1 MVGYANVMCVPCCDM
16 SGSRPIGGLAV
27 AAGAMFLSGE
37 ALTRV
42 APDIDNFACNSGIAY
57 LVNVVDLLKYG
68 LMGVALLL
76 VVRVYGNRLHRTGR
90 IVGRVAGVGSILAG
104 VANGIE
110 HCAHLEGFGALYV
123 AGLTSGLIATVLFGV
138 LLARSRAVSPW
149 IGWVI
154 SAGVLSFLL
163 AAEQGGAIVAGLA
176 WILVGTRLI
185 SSGRT
190 TPAVAAQ

>member
-1 MVGYANVMCVPCCDM
+1 
-16 SGSRPIGGLAV
+16 
-27 AAGAMFLSGE
+27 MFLSGE

-42 APDIDNFACNSGIAY
+42 APDIDGFACNSGLAY
-57 LVNVVDLLKYG
+57 LVNLIDLLKYG
-68 LMGVALLL
+68 LTGLAVLLL
-76 VVRVYGNRLHRTGR
+76 VRICGDQLSRAGR
-90 IVGRVAGVGSILAG
+90 IVGRVAAAGFILAG

-110 HCAHLEGFGALYV
+110 HCAHLEPLGALYV

-154 SAGVLSFLL
+154 SAGVLSFML

-185 SSGRT
+185 ASGRT
-190 TPAVAAQ
+190 TPAVAPR

>member
-1 MVGYANVMCVPCCDM
+1 MCVRCCAM
-16 SGSRPIGGLAV
+16 SGSRTIGGLAV

-42 APDIDNFACNSGIAY
+42 APDIDHFACKSGLAY
-57 LVNVVDLLKYG
+57 LVNVIDLLKYG

-90 IVGRVAGVGSILAG
+90 IIGRVAGVGSMLAG
-104 VANGIE
+104 VANGVE

-123 AGLTSGLIATVLFGV
+123 AGLISGLIATVLFGG

-149 IGWVI
+149 IGWVM
-154 SAGVLSFLL
+154 SAGVLSFFL

-190 TPAVAAQ
+190 TPAAAAQ

>member
-1 MVGYANVMCVPCCDM
+1 M
-16 SGSRPIGGLAV
+16 
-27 AAGAMFLSGE
+27 SGE
-37 ALTRV
+37 ALRRV
-42 APDIDNFACNSGIAY
+42 APDIEDFACNSGLAY

-76 VVRVYGNRLHRTGR
+76 VVRVYGNQLHRTGR
-90 IVGRVAGVGSILAG
+90 IIGRVAGVGSIVAG

-123 AGLTSGLIATVLFGV
+123 VGLVSGLIATVLFGV
-138 LLARSRAVSPW
+138 LWARSRAVSPW

-154 SAGVLSFLL
+154 SAGVLAFLL

-176 WILVGTRLI
+176 WILMGTRLI
-185 SSGRT
+185 SSGHT
-190 TPAVAAQ
+190 TPAVAPR